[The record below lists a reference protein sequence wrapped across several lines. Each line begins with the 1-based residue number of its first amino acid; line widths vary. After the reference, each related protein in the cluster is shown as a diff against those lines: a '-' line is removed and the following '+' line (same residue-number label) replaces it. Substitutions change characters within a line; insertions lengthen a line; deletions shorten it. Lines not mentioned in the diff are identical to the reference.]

1 MTHKFSIV
9 ANTQILQHE
18 QSGFDF
24 KIGLISLSTDL
35 SVEQDFYSM
44 RPNSKIGFFVNR
56 VEFINPT
63 TRENLYAMQ
72 PKISEAARLILPN
85 IDLDTIVYACTSASA
100 VIGDQVVRDSVNKGK
115 PDTPV
120 ITPTTGAVAGF
131 NTLGVGKITLMAPY
145 LKSVSE
151 TLAGYFSDQG
161 LDIQNLYYL
170 NIEDDRDIARL
181 SHQSIIEAAKSAVT
195 PTTQGIFLSCTAL
208 PAVPII
214 AQLESELGIPVVTS
228 NQAMFWQALRKAGY
242 ENPVTGFGRL
252 LEH

>member
-1 MTHKFSIV
+1 MSSTFSIE
-9 ANTQILQHE
+9 ANTRVLQYE
-18 QSGFDF
+18 QSNYDY

-35 SVEQDFYSM
+35 SVEQDFYAM
-44 RPNSKIGFFVNR
+44 RPDPGIGIFVNR

-63 TRENLYAMQ
+63 TPENLYAMQ

-100 VIGDQVVRDSVNKGK
+100 VIGDNIVRDSVNIGK

-131 NTLGVGKITLMAPY
+131 NTLEVDKITLMAPY

-161 LDIQNLYYL
+161 LHIQNLYYL
-170 NIEDDRDIARL
+170 DIEDDRDIASLCHR
-181 SHQSIIEAAKSAVT
+181 SIIEAAKSAVT
-195 PTTQGIFLSCTAL
+195 STTEGIFLSCTAL

-214 AQLESELGIPVVTS
+214 DQLEAELGIPVVTS

-242 ENPVTGFGRL
+242 AKPITGFGKL
-252 LEH
+252 LKH